1 MRAAWTIGW
10 REFRSFFRV
19 PLGWVAIAL
28 YLFLAG
34 VIFAERILA
43 PGEPASLR
51 YLFSISGF
59 LLLPVAPAITMR
71 LLSEE
76 LRSGT
81 IEPLMTAPVSDAS
94 IVLGKYFGAVAFL
107 AAMVGPTVL
116 HAAVL
121 FWASDPRPDLGPV
134 VAGYLSLLLLGGLYL
149 AVGMLFSSLT
159 ENQTLAFLGT
169 FLVLLVALLVS
180 SEVVNLPAPV
190 ARVVTR
196 AALAPRLNDFAKGV
210 IDTGHLIFFLSTAA
224 WFIVLAYAS
233 LQTRRWR

>member
-1 MRAAWTIGW
+1 MRGLWTIAW

-34 VIFAERILA
+34 VIFAERVLA

-81 IEPLMTAPVSDAS
+81 IEPLMTSPVSDAG
-94 IVLGKYFGAVAFL
+94 IVLGKFLGAVLFL
-107 AAMVGPTVL
+107 TAMLGPTVL
-116 HAAVL
+116 HAVTLVAM
-121 FWASDPRPDLGPV
+121 SDPRPDIGPIA
-134 VAGYLSLLLLGGLYL
+134 AGYLSLVLLGSLYL
-149 AVGMLFSSLT
+149 AVGMLFSSFT
-159 ENQTLAFLGT
+159 ANQTLAFLGT
-169 FLVLLVALLVS
+169 FLFLLVFLMVTGDR
-180 SEVVNLPAPV
+180 VNLPAPV
-190 ARVVTR
+190 ARVIAR
-196 AALAPRLNDFAKGV
+196 AAVGPKLNDFAKGV
-210 IDTGHLIFFLSTAA
+210 IDTSHVVFFIATSA
-224 WFIVLAYAS
+224 WFLAMTYVS